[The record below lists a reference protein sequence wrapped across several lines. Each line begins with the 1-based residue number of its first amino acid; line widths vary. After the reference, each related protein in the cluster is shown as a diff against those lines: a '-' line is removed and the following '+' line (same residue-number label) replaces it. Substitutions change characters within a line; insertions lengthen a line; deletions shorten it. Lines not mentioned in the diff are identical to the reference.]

1 MTMTISKHSFTAYI
15 TLLLLCIC
23 TAASAQDDTQDDVFK
38 ARFTVGY
45 DRGDKSKGVNGVE
58 YRTVQWAKFK
68 TAASAA
74 RYTADVR
81 SAVAAQ
87 AGQTTAGNIPDP
99 EAWHKMV
106 TAKKLKFFSSRA
118 GGQFTILNAQEGQAV
133 MITTYSPQEDFSEDD
148 AMDTIIVLRK
158 GVTDYN
164 IVLHKSFDKSIH
176 QLEGVI
182 KTAKV
187 KDTISIH
194 PAAAIDDGK
203 TLYIPVDIHLPAGY
217 VNKSSRILIQPC
229 AVNCQ
234 NEDTVAYVPGLCFE
248 GETYHALQDKNM
260 RYDYLKNDNLNYAYR
275 EATMH
280 ETMPFEYHS
289 VIEFPKPNRRL
300 TYKTPYRLMIADANH
315 VWFDREYSTSSCG
328 MKSIFKFVDLGI
340 AMADMD
346 PEEFRVEAEDNL
358 VRDKRDLHLKFL
370 VGKDVLMDDS
380 TNTEQINALLDILSS
395 LGSRLNNVRIQ
406 GTASPD
412 GGYETNKRL
421 AELRAKY
428 SKNYMR
434 SHTRGMEYNFGE
446 LPANVYTWEDVAKE
460 LDRRNY
466 NSEAADIRA
475 RMGSNGYGGDV
486 QIKELPYYH
495 SIIEPILDDMRSMSV
510 SYNYERLHK
519 MTPTE
524 ALHEYYKR
532 KDDLLRGRGEDFSEG
547 DYFNLLTT
555 VRDSIE
561 LENITD
567 LAYRS
572 LLKNPGYT
580 REKYSMFICNR
591 MAMLNARRGTPDADV
606 LRPFINTHFKRIAEK
621 EFSGK
626 VQVNRREILI
636 NQIITY
642 ILLEQRD
649 TALSY
654 LDAWFGSDAER
665 QNPKVQRMRK
675 FVDFKELFIPYTANT
690 LNAADQERF
699 VSALEFVY
707 GCSADNKAIIYT
719 EAHNELHT
727 DLREADELVSKMS
740 DNNPRKWYLKGLIF
754 AFREKEQQQGA
765 KHGAGYI
772 PEYMCYFNHSFEMN
786 PQLKYTYFAE
796 GNIDDDLRQRYHYRK
811 ALIPRYR
818 EMFNE
823 KVHPVQTE
831 APLEED
837 VIEPQDEFSG
847 EDEATSNQPEL

>member
-1 MTMTISKHSFTAYI
+1 MKIHKIIYILILLFTSFA
-15 TLLLLCIC
+15 LN
-23 TAASAQDDTQDDVFK
+23 ANAQDDGSDDVFK

-58 YRTVQWAKFK
+58 YHTVQWAKFK
-68 TAASAA
+68 TAASAS
-74 RYTADVR
+74 RYTQDVR
-81 SAVAAQ
+81 NAVQSQ
-87 AGQTTAGNIPDP
+87 AGLTTAGNIPDP

-133 MITTYSPQEDFSEDD
+133 LITTYSPQEDFSEDD
-148 AMDTIIVLRK
+148 AMDTIIVLHK
-158 GVTDYN
+158 GVTEYN
-164 IVLHKSFDKSIH
+164 IVMHKTLDKSIH
-176 QLEGVI
+176 QLESVTKI
-182 KTAKV
+182 SKM
-187 KDTISIH
+187 KDTISVH

-203 TLYIPVDIHLPAGY
+203 TLYIPIDIHLPAGY
-217 VNKSSRILIQPC
+217 VGNNTRLLIQPC

-248 GETYHALQDKNM
+248 GENYHKLQDKNM
-260 RYDYLKNDNLNYAYR
+260 RFDYMKNDNLNYAYR
-275 EATMH
+275 EVPMI
-280 ETMPFEYHS
+280 ETKPFEYKTM
-289 VIEFPKPNRRL
+289 IEFPKPNRRL

-315 VWFDREYSTSSCG
+315 VWFNREYSTSSCG
-328 MKSIFKFVDLGI
+328 MKSIFKFIDLGI
-340 AMADMD
+340 ATADMD

-358 VRDKRDLHLKFL
+358 VRDKRDLHLKFI
-370 VGKDVLMDDS
+370 VGKDVLMEDS

-412 GGYETNKRL
+412 GGYEANKRL

-434 SHTRGMEYNFGE
+434 SHTRGMEYNIGE
-446 LPANVYTWEDVAKE
+446 LPAKVYTWDDVAKE
-460 LDRRNY
+460 LERRNY
-466 NSEAADIRA
+466 NSEATDIRA
-475 RMGSNGYGGDV
+475 RMGSNGYGGDAA
-486 QIKELPYYH
+486 IKALPYY
-495 SIIEPILDDMRSMSV
+495 SSTIEPILNDMRSMSV

-524 ALHEYYKR
+524 ALHEYYNR
-532 KDDLLRGRGEDFSEG
+532 KNDLMRGKGEDFSEG

-606 LRPFINTHFKRIAEK
+606 LRPFINTHFKRIADK

-654 LDAWFGSDAER
+654 LDAWFGAEPELS
-665 QNPKVQRMRK
+665 NPKVERMRK

-699 VSALEFVY
+699 VNALDFVY
-707 GCSADNKAIIYT
+707 NSSADNKAILYT

-727 DLREADELVSKMS
+727 DLKEADELVSKMN
-740 DNNPRKWYLKGLIF
+740 DKNARKWYLKGLIF
-754 AFREKEQQQGA
+754 AFKEKETQMNA
-765 KHGAGYI
+765 KHSSSYI
-772 PEYMCYFNHSFEMN
+772 PEYMCYFNHSFEMD
-786 PQLKYTYFAE
+786 PQLKYTYFNE
-796 GNIDDDLRQRYHYRK
+796 GNIDDDLRKKYHYRK
-811 ALIPRYR
+811 SLIPTYR
-818 EMFNE
+818 QMFDE
-823 KVHPVQTE
+823 KVKINNV
-831 APLEED
+831 EELPAEEVFED
-837 VIEPQDEFSG
+837 QDEFSG
-847 EDEATSNQPEL
+847 EDDETSVSE